1 MMEELVKAI
10 EKLSEKDAVDYLL
23 IIVPI
28 LISLV
33 AIFISVAI
41 AIRQNKIA
49 MFELRYRALATIMK
63 VISFGITFNYT
74 NNPRVILESFN
85 SCFSTSISSVDK
97 VAALVDIRRNLDNME
112 EKVAVIS
119 DILKPEDKK
128 ILKKAFAK
136 LSSIMEDVVTG
147 NVDATEIEDFKV
159 LCILL
164 EQITAKKLSK
174 KILGSNWCFDYSD
187 PLQEEHVML
196 DRKEIKRAKKQ
207 INGIIKEES
216 KRKI

>member
-74 NNPRVILESFN
+74 TNR
-85 SCFSTSISSVDK
+85 C
-97 VAALVDIRRNLDNME
+97 
-112 EKVAVIS
+112 
-119 DILKPEDKK
+119 
-128 ILKKAFAK
+128 
-136 LSSIMEDVVTG
+136 
-147 NVDATEIEDFKV
+147 
-159 LCILL
+159 
-164 EQITAKKLSK
+164 
-174 KILGSNWCFDYSD
+174 
-187 PLQEEHVML
+187 
-196 DRKEIKRAKKQ
+196 
-207 INGIIKEES
+207 
-216 KRKI
+216 